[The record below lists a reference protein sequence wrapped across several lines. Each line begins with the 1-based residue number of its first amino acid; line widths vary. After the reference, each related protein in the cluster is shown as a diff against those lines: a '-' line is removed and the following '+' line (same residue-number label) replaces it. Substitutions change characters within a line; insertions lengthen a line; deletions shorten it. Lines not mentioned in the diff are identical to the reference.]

1 MYLSIFMKYR
11 REFIAPCKGVRIPDS
26 GNISP
31 AESGILG
38 FGIQAKAQGI
48 RNPTNRL

>member
-11 REFIAPCKGVRIPDS
+11 HEFIAPCKEVRTPDS
-26 GNISP
+26 GKIPP

-38 FGIQAKAQGI
+38 FGIQATAQGI
-48 RNPTNRL
+48 RNPTKRL